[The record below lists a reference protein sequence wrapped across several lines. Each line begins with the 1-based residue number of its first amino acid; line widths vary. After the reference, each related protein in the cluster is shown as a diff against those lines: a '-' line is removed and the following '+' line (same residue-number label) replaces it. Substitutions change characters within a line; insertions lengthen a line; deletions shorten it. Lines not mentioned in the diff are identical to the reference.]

1 MRLVAT
7 AGITAVTASISFAAV
22 LWAHHAGWLLYYG
35 DAESHLNHAR
45 RVFDSHTPGAE
56 QLGTVWL
63 PLPHLLMLPFVADD
77 TLWCTGLAGAI
88 PSAIC
93 FVIAT
98 TFLFA
103 ATLRLSESLATSAAS
118 AAVFALNPNM
128 LYRQAVN

>member
-1 MRLVAT
+1 MFTQNALHPPGRHRKSRRMRWVAT
-7 AGITAVTASISFAAV
+7 AGIAAVTASISFAAV
-22 LWAHHAGWLLYYG
+22 LWAYHAGWLLYYG

-63 PLPHLLMLPFVADD
+63 PLPHLLMLPFVAND
-77 TLWCTGLAGAI
+77 TLWRTGLAGSI
-88 PSAIC
+88 PSATC

-103 ATLRLSESLATSAAS
+103 GRRPDC
-118 AAVFALNPNM
+118 ALTCS
-128 LYRQAVN
+128 